1 VELVVP
7 GVDQNFLL
15 ITLVDHLLVQA
26 LEVETVVAL
35 VKLDQMQL
43 QPLVVVAEDADQILN
58 QRQTEE
64 ALVDLVSS

>member
-1 VELVVP
+1 MVP

-43 QPLVVVAEDADQILN
+43 QPLVVVAEDADQTLN
-58 QRQTEE
+58 QIQTEE

>member
-1 VELVVP
+1 MDHQLCLVVH
-7 GVDQNFLL
+7 
-15 ITLVDHLLVQA
+15 TLAQE

-43 QPLVVVAEDADQILN
+43 QPLVVVAEDADQTLN

>member
-1 VELVVP
+1 MVP
-7 GVDQNFLL
+7 GVDQNLLL
-15 ITLVDHLLVQA
+15 ITSVDHLLVQV

-43 QPLVVVAEDADQILN
+43 QPLVVVAEDADQTLN
-58 QRQTEE
+58 QIQTEE